1 MNVSLTPRL
10 EKFIKDKIK
19 NGRYHSASEV
29 VRDAL
34 RLLEVREWRR
44 DELQKAVTVGLEQLD
59 KGEGRPFDEGL
70 VREIEARGRKRLAQ
84 HRKRNGRR

>member
-10 EKFIKDKIK
+10 ERFIKDRIED
-19 NGRYHSASEV
+19 GRYHSASEV

-44 DELQKAVTVGLEQLD
+44 GELRKAVRVGLEQLD
-59 KGEGRPFDEGL
+59 RGEGRPFDDDL
-70 VREIEARGRKRLAQ
+70 VREVVARGRKRLGQ

>member
-10 EKFIKDKIK
+10 EKFSKDKIK

-44 DELQKAVTVGLEQLD
+44 DELQRAVEVGLEQLD
-59 KGEGRPFDEGL
+59 RGEGRPFDKQL
-70 VREIEARGRKRLAQ
+70 VDEVESRGRKRLAQ
-84 HRKRNGRR
+84 YRKRNGRR